1 MEYTVACW
9 TAQFGSWQCE
19 KGFRRR
25 FSALGGPVLQGNLE
39 ERKDDADPQSNVFGS
54 LLTTFGSVEVGGRN
68 FFKLMQQ
75 GECVLLYPGGVREVT
90 ALLLLFL
97 SLQPTFYQ
105 PSATAASKRCV

>member
-1 MEYTVACW
+1 MLDCSVWVLAMC
-9 TAQFGSWQCE
+9 
-19 KGFRRR
+19 
-25 FSALGGPVLQGNLE
+25 PVLQGNLE